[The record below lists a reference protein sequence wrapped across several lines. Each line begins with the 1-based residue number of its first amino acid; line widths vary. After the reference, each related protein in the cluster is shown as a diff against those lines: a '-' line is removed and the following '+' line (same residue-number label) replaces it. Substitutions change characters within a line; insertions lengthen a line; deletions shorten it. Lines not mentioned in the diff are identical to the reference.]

1 MEIRKAEDIP
11 ESAHLCLLLV
21 EFVSC
26 NGRCRM
32 CSVEYLRDRRSVA
45 GGC

>member
-1 MEIRKAEDIP
+1 MGIRAIEEVP
-11 ESAHLCLLLV
+11 ESAHWCLILV

-32 CSVEYLRDRRSVA
+32 CSVEYLRSRISVV